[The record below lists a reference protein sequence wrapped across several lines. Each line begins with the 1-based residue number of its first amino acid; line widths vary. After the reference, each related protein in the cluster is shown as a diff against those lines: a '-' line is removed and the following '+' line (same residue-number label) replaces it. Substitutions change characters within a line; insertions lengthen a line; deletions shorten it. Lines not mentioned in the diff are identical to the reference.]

1 MSLFY
6 KHTLH
11 HLYIMFY
18 LCSIGQNANDKTY
31 PVPRKSV
38 ASVGNVHESIPLEH
52 FLIEDSMP
60 EEDEVY
66 IEVPEHM
73 YHKTFEHRPRVNVN
87 PILYHLTSDLKSKNI

>member
-1 MSLFY
+1 
-6 KHTLH
+6 
-11 HLYIMFY
+11 MFY

-73 YHKTFEHRPRVNVN
+73 YHKTLKHRPRVNVN
-87 PILYHLTSDLKSKNI
+87 PILYHLTSDLKSKNR